1 MATATLVPEPNRM
14 SATPDTASI
23 YDASKLGKLEGLEA
37 VRKKPGMYIGGTDE
51 RALHHCVSEVLDNSV
66 DEFLAGYCD
75 KIDVT
80 IHVDGSISVRD
91 NGRGIPVDLHPEY
104 QIPGVELVLTT
115 LHSGGKYGQG
125 GYTYSGGT
133 HGVGAKCVNAVSEW
147 FEVEVSRNGQVHH
160 MKFERGKT
168 VKKLE
173 VIGKARGTGTLI
185 TFKPDP
191 EIFREIIEFKSD
203 RISQRLRELAF
214 LNSGLE
220 IVFTDERPAEAKPEN
235 YYYKDGTVEF
245 VKQMN
250 TGKTPLH
257 PKPVRIA
264 KETKTQIDGK
274 DAEIHAEIVLQYNDS
289 FN

>member
-1 MATATLVPEPNRM
+1 MPNSSDLIEEKTAPLNPAIQADYG
-14 SATPDTASI
+14 SAQ
-23 YDASKLGKLEGLEA
+23 LGKLEGLEA

-66 DEFLAGYCD
+66 DEHLAGHCD
-75 KIDVT
+75 KIEVT

-91 NGRGIPVDLHPEY
+91 NGRGIPVDIHPQY
-104 QIPGVELVLTT
+104 KIPGVEMVLTT

-125 GYTYSGGT
+125 GYKFSGGT

-147 FEVEVSRNGQVHH
+147 FEVEVSRNNQVHH

-185 TFKPDP
+185 TFKPDA
-191 EIFREIIEFKSD
+191 EIFRDTTVFQTG

-220 IVFTDERPAEAKPEN
+220 ILFTDERPAEPKPET
-235 YYYKDGTVEF
+235 YYYKDGVEEF
-245 VKQMN
+245 VKQLNNSSTN
-250 TGKTPLH
+250 TPSAT
-257 PKPVRIA
+257 
-264 KETKTQIDGK
+264 
-274 DAEIHAEIVLQYNDS
+274 
-289 FN
+289 